1 MMDSRTG
8 LKGLQ
13 IVDLG
18 LGMAPALVAKF
29 LREAG
34 ASIMRVEPPA
44 GDPFYDVYP
53 AYPVWRRE
61 RELDKGAS
69 SSPDKLDALLAKADV
84 CIVGG
89 EDYPGVDAR
98 RSAAELQAR
107 HPRLVVLNIEGYP
120 AGTEHAGRPAT
131 DVLVQA
137 RSGLVVRALQ
147 PPSATDGFRAVELWS
162 GVARAVR
169 IARCSVHRESTGRGQ
184 VVSTSLYE
192 GSLSWTLLLW
202 CEVAK
207 PTPATDFVMP
217 KDPGR

>member
-29 LREAG
+29 LREVG
-34 ASIMRVEPPA
+34 ASITRVEPPA

-53 AYPVWRRE
+53 AYAVWRRGIE
-61 RELDKGAS
+61 HDKGAS
-69 SSPDKLDALLAKADV
+69 SSPDKLDALLARADV

-120 AGTEHAGRPAT
+120 AGTEHAGQPAT

-137 RSGLVVRALQ
+137 RSGLAYEHYSRRPLLMSFEPSSYGAALHGLCGLL
-147 PPSATDGFRAVELWS
+147 AAL
-162 GVARAVR
+162 
-169 IARCSVHRESTGRGQ
+169 VHRESTGHGQ

-192 GSLSWTLLLW
+192 GSLT
-202 CEVAK
+202 
-207 PTPATDFVMP
+207 
-217 KDPGR
+217 GRCRCGARLRSRRLPRTS